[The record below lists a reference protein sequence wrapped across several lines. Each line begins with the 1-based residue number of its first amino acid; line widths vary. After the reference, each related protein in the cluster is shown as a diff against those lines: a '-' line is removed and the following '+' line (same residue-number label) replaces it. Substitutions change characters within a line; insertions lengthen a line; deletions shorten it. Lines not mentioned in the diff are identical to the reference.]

1 MTGVVLGDALAERLR
16 GRRALGALLGRWGG
30 VVGFRFRT
38 LGGAADVGAVGTVGT
53 LGSVGRVTV
62 DVGTLGGAT
71 VSAGFG
77 QGVFARWWFQGMVA
91 LGAEVGTDFVGN

>member
-1 MTGVVLGDALAERLR
+1 MVVTGVVLGDALAERLR

-53 LGSVGRVTV
+53 LGSVGGATS
-62 DVGTLGGAT
+62 DLGTLGGAT

-77 QGVFARWWFQGMVA
+77 QGVFMRWWFHW
-91 LGAEVGTDFVGN
+91 LWSCGAVLSCGS